1 MAFAC
6 SAVYLLNLRG
16 DVLIYRAYRDDVNR
30 NVIESFRDEI
40 LSDSER
46 SDGTGPLRLLG
57 SASFLYVRVENVYLV
72 VVTQGNSNATLALK
86 FMTDLAGVF
95 RSYFGGECNDNA
107 IRNNFVII
115 YELLDEVMDYGY
127 PQTLDAETLKR
138 YITQE
143 GNKSEN
149 AKTAWQR
156 AEEVRNATLQVTGAV
171 PHRNEGLVYKKN
183 EVFLDI
189 KEEVN
194 LLMSAKGTVLRT
206 DVTGKLIM
214 RCFLSGMP
222 ELRLGLNDVKVM
234 EGAAGGGGGGGNS
247 RQVDIDDIVFHQCVN
262 LANFDSERAISLVPP
277 DGEFELMRYRISD
290 GIKLPFKVLPSIRE
304 LGRTRLEANVRIRSV
319 YSDKLFAIVLKV
331 KIPVPPTT
339 ARATINVTSGKA
351 KYDAGQNALIWKVK
365 RYPGQQEVSLDAE
378 VEMVASTK
386 ENSKKWAK
394 PPISLDFQVPMFT
407 ASGLRV
413 MYLKV
418 LEKSGYNV
426 HRWVRYLCKS
436 GSYDVRVGDNSG
448 SASDSGRYDEQ
459 GPERAPGM

>member
-6 SAVYLLNLRG
+6 SSVYLLNLRG

-30 NVIESFRDEI
+30 NVIESFRDAI
-40 LSDSER
+40 LADRESS
-46 SDGTGPLRLLG
+46 TAPVRLLG
-57 SASFLYVRVENVYLV
+57 SSSFLYMRVENVYLV
-72 VVTQGNSNATLALK
+72 VVTEGNSNATLALK
-86 FMTDLAGVF
+86 FMTELANVF
-95 RSYFGGECNDNA
+95 RSYFAECNDNA

-115 YELLDEVMDYGY
+115 YELLDEVMDYGF

-143 GNKSEN
+143 GHKSEN
-149 AKTAWQR
+149 AGKTAWQR
-156 AEEVRNATLQVTGAV
+156 AEDVRNATLQVTGAV
-171 PHRNEGLVYKKN
+171 PHRSENLSYKKN

-189 KEEVN
+189 KEDVN
-194 LLMSAKGTVLRT
+194 LLMSSKGTILRA

-222 ELRLGLNDVKVM
+222 ELRLGLNDVKAM
-234 EGAAGGGGGGGNS
+234 EGVGGPS
-247 RQVDIDDIVFHQCVN
+247 ATSKQVDIDDMVFHQCVN

-319 YSDKLFAIVLKV
+319 YTDKLFALVLKV

-339 ARATINVTSGKA
+339 AKTSITVTSGKA
-351 KYDAGQNALIWKVK
+351 KYDAAQNAIVWKIR

-378 VEMVASTK
+378 VELVATTK
-386 ENSKKWAK
+386 EH
-394 PPISLDFQVPMFT
+394 
-407 ASGLRV
+407 G
-413 MYLKV
+413 
-418 LEKSGYNV
+418 E
-426 HRWVRYLCKS
+426 
-436 GSYDVRVGDNSG
+436 
-448 SASDSGRYDEQ
+448 
-459 GPERAPGM
+459 APHEAH

>member
-1 MAFAC
+1 MFFT
-6 SAVYLLNLRG
+6 STLR
-16 DVLIYRAYRDDVNR
+16 
-30 NVIESFRDEI
+30 EC
-40 LSDSER
+40 
-46 SDGTGPLRLLG
+46 
-57 SASFLYVRVENVYLV
+57 
-72 VVTQGNSNATLALK
+72 
-86 FMTDLAGVF
+86 FM
-95 RSYFGGECNDNA
+95 
-107 IRNNFVII
+107 
-115 YELLDEVMDYGY
+115 
-127 PQTLDAETLKR
+127 
-138 YITQE
+138 
-143 GNKSEN
+143 
-149 AKTAWQR
+149 R
-156 AEEVRNATLQVTGAV
+156 AEPASR
-171 PHRNEGLVYKKN
+171 
-183 EVFLDI
+183 
-189 KEEVN
+189 
-194 LLMSAKGTVLRT
+194 S
-206 DVTGKLIM
+206 
-214 RCFLSGMP
+214 
-222 ELRLGLNDVKVM
+222 M

-413 MYLKV
+413 RYLKV